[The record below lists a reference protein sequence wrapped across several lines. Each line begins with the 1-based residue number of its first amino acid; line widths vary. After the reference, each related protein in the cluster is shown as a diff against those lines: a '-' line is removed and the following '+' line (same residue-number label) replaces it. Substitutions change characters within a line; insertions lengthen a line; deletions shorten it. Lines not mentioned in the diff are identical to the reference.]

1 MVDTVENCCSPSMRS
16 MSLRNIWLARK
27 ERVHRMSKKT
37 PSTLRV
43 ILDLSERGK
52 AAVEDIRC
60 LYSSGQAIEISL
72 TGDAYRFNDNI
83 DVQGVMTTGLR
94 QKGRTDVQSLR
105 PALAVERISC

>member
-83 DVQGVMTTGLR
+83 DVQRDMTSDLR
-94 QKGRTDVQSLR
+94 QKGAQVFQSR
-105 PALAVERISC
+105 CPVLAVERIPR